1 MNGYT
6 LMHEHITIDLSGI
19 KKDTDC
25 QLDCYN
31 ETVAEF
37 KKLYERGVRTVVD
50 VTNDGMGRN
59 VPYVLNVE
67 KETGIRIIQSTGFYK
82 EPFLPERVYDQT
94 AEEMAAWMIGEIRDG
109 IDGSGPRAGMIGE
122 IGTSKNQMTETERKV
137 FDAAVIAAKETGMP
151 IYTHTTLGT
160 YAPEQAQYFRDAGL
174 DLSRIV
180 LGHIDLSGDL
190 DYIRR
195 CLDYGITIGFDT
207 VGKNNYFPDDKRV
220 EYLLALEAEGRMDQI
235 VLSEDLTRKSHL
247 EFKGGIGYSYL
258 FDTFIPKAKAAG
270 LKQESLDKML
280 IHNPARILG
289 I

>member
-6 LMHEHITIDLSGI
+6 LMHEHITIDLSGV

-25 QLDCYN
+25 QLDCYA

-37 KKLYERGVRTVVD
+37 KKLYEYGVRRIVD

-59 VPYVLNVE
+59 PEYVANVE
-67 KETGIRIIQSTGFYK
+67 KETGIRIVHSTGFYK
-82 EPFLPERVYDQT
+82 EPFLPQRLYGQT
-94 AEEMAAWMIGEIRDG
+94 VQEMADWMIDEIRNG
-109 IDGSGPRAGMIGE
+109 IDGGVKPGMIGE
-122 IGTSKNQMTETERKV
+122 IGTSKNTMTETEKKV
-137 FDAAVIAAKETGMP
+137 FDASVIAARETGLP

-160 YAPEQAQYFRDAGL
+160 YAPEQAAYFKATGL
-174 DLSRIV
+174 PLDRIV

-195 CLDYGITIGFDT
+195 VLDYGITIGFDT
-207 VGKNNYFPDDKRV
+207 VGKNNYFPDAKRV
-220 EYLLALEAEGRMDQI
+220 EYLLALEAEGRLDQV

-247 EFKGGIGYSYL
+247 KYKGGIGYCYL
-258 FDTFIPKAKAAG
+258 FETFLPMLKAAG

-289 I
+289 A

>member
-6 LMHEHITIDLSGI
+6 MMHEHITIDLSGV

-25 QLDCYN
+25 QLDCYA

-37 KKLYERGVRTVVD
+37 KKLYEYGVRRIVD

-59 VPYVLNVE
+59 PQYVENVE
-67 KETGIRIIQSTGFYK
+67 KETGIRIVHSTGFYK
-82 EPFLPERVYDQT
+82 EPFLPERVYGQNVQ
-94 AEEMAAWMIGEIRDG
+94 EMADWMIGEIRHG
-109 IDGSGPRAGMIGE
+109 IEGGAKPGMIGE
-122 IGTSKNQMTETERKV
+122 IGTSKNTMTETEKKV
-137 FDAAVIAAKETGMP
+137 FDASVIAARETGLP

-160 YAPEQAQYFRDAGL
+160 YAPEQAAYFKATGL
-174 DLSRIV
+174 PMDRIV
-180 LGHIDLSGDL
+180 LGHLDLSGDL

-195 CLDYGITIGFDT
+195 VLDSGISIGFDT
-207 VGKNNYFPDDKRV
+207 VGKNNYFPDAKRV
-220 EYLLALEAEGRMDQI
+220 EFLLALEAEGRLDQV

-247 EFKGGIGYSYL
+247 KYKGGIGYCYL
-258 FDTFIPKAKAAG
+258 FETFIPMLKEAG

-289 I
+289 A

>member
-6 LMHEHITIDLSGI
+6 LMHEHTTIDLSGI

-25 QLDCYN
+25 QLDCYE
-31 ETVAEF
+31 ETVKEF
-37 KKLYERGVRTVVD
+37 KKLYEYGVRTIVD
-50 VTNDGMGRN
+50 VTADGMGRN

-67 KETGIRIIQSTGFYK
+67 KETGIRIVQSTGFYK
-82 EPFLPERVYDQT
+82 EPFLPERVYGQT
-94 AEEMAAWMIGEIRDG
+94 VQEMADWMIDEIRNG
-109 IDGSGPRAGMIGE
+109 MEGGTKPGMIGE
-122 IGTSKNQMTETERKV
+122 IGTSKNQMTPTEKKV
-137 FDAAVIAAKETGMP
+137 FDAAVIAAKETGLP

-160 YAPEQAQYFRDAGL
+160 YAPEQAAYFKATGL
-174 DLSRIV
+174 PMDRIV

-195 CLDYGITIGFDT
+195 VLDSGVTIGFDT
-207 VGKNNYFPDDKRV
+207 VGKNNYFPDAKRV
-220 EYLLALEAEGRMDQI
+220 EYLLTLEAEDRLDQI

-247 EFKGGIGYSYL
+247 KFKGGIGYCYL
-258 FDTFIPKAKAAG
+258 FETFIPMLKEAG

-289 I
+289 A

>member
-82 EPFLPERVYDQT
+82 EPFLPERTYGQT
-94 AEEMAAWMIGEIRDG
+94 AEEMAAWMIAEIRDG
-109 IDGSGPRAGMIGE
+109 IDGTGIKAGMIGE
-122 IGTSKNQMTETERKV
+122 IGTSKNQMTPTERKV
-137 FDAAVIAAKETGMP
+137 FDAAVIAARETGKP

-160 YAPEQAQYFRDAGL
+160 YAPEQAAYFKATGL
-174 DLSRIV
+174 PMDRIV
-180 LGHIDLSGDL
+180 LGHLDLSGDL

-195 CLDYGITIGFDT
+195 VLDSGISIGFDT
-207 VGKNNYFPDDKRV
+207 VGKNNYFPDAKRV
-220 EYLLALEAEGRMDQI
+220 EFLLALEAEGRLDQV
-235 VLSEDLTRKSHL
+235 VLSEDLTRKTHL
-247 EFKGGIGYSYL
+247 KYKGGIGYCYL
-258 FDTFIPKAKAAG
+258 FETFIPMLKAAG

-289 I
+289 A

>member
-109 IDGSGPRAGMIGE
+109 IDGNGPKAGMIGE
-122 IGTSKNQMTETERKV
+122 IGTSKNQMTEPSARSS
-137 FDAAVIAAKETGMP
+137 MP
-151 IYTHTTLGT
+151 PSLRRRRPASPSTPTPPW
-160 YAPEQAQYFRDAGL
+160 APMPP
-174 DLSRIV
+174 SRPPISRLPV
-180 LGHIDLSGDL
+180 WI
-190 DYIRR
+190 
-195 CLDYGITIGFDT
+195 
-207 VGKNNYFPDDKRV
+207 
-220 EYLLALEAEGRMDQI
+220 
-235 VLSEDLTRKSHL
+235 
-247 EFKGGIGYSYL
+247 
-258 FDTFIPKAKAAG
+258 
-270 LKQESLDKML
+270 
-280 IHNPARILG
+280 
-289 I
+289 

>member
-6 LMHEHITIDLSGI
+6 MMHEHITIDLSGV

-25 QLDCYN
+25 QLDCYA

-37 KKLYERGVRTVVD
+37 KKLYEYGVRRIVD

-59 VPYVLNVE
+59 PQYVENVE
-67 KETGIRIIQSTGFYK
+67 KETGIRIVHSTGFYK
-82 EPFLPERVYDQT
+82 EPFLPERVYGQT
-94 AEEMAAWMIGEIRDG
+94 VQEMADWMIGEIRQG
-109 IDGSGPRAGMIGE
+109 IDGGAKPGMIGE
-122 IGTSKNQMTETERKV
+122 IGTSKNTMTETEKKV
-137 FDAAVIAAKETGMP
+137 FDASVIAARETGLP

-160 YAPEQAQYFRDAGL
+160 YAPEQAAYFKATGL
-174 DLSRIV
+174 PMDRIV
-180 LGHIDLSGDL
+180 LGHLDLSGDL

-195 CLDYGITIGFDT
+195 VLDSGISIGFDT
-207 VGKNNYFPDDKRV
+207 VGKNNYFPDAKRV
-220 EYLLALEAEGRMDQI
+220 EFLLALEAEGRLDQI

-247 EFKGGIGYSYL
+247 KYKGGIGYCYL
-258 FDTFIPKAKAAG
+258 FETFIPMLKAAG

-289 I
+289 A

>member
-6 LMHEHITIDLSGI
+6 LMHEHITIDLSGV

-25 QLDCYN
+25 QLDCYA

-37 KKLYERGVRTVVD
+37 KKLYEYGVRRIVD

-59 VPYVLNVE
+59 PEYVTNVE
-67 KETGIRIIQSTGFYK
+67 KETGIRIVHSTGFYK
-82 EPFLPERVYDQT
+82 EPFLPERVYTQT
-94 AEEMAAWMIGEIRDG
+94 VQELADWMIGEIRNG
-109 IDGSGPRAGMIGE
+109 IDGGVRPGMIGE
-122 IGTSKNQMTETERKV
+122 IGTSKNAMMEMEKKV
-137 FDAAVIAAKETGMP
+137 FDASVIAAKETGLP

-160 YAPEQAQYFRDAGL
+160 YAPEQAAYFKATGL
-174 DLSRIV
+174 PMDRIV
-180 LGHIDLSGDL
+180 LGHLDLCGDL

-195 CLDYGITIGFDT
+195 VLDSGICIGFDT
-207 VGKNNYFPDDKRV
+207 VGKNNYFPDAKRV
-220 EYLLALEAEGRMDQI
+220 EFLLALEAEGRLDQI

-247 EFKGGIGYSYL
+247 KYKGGIGYCYL
-258 FDTFIPKAKAAG
+258 FETFLPMLKEAG

-289 I
+289 A

>member
-160 YAPEQAQYFRDAGL
+160 YAPEQAEYFRNAGL

-270 LKQESLDKML
+270 LKQ
-280 IHNPARILG
+280 
-289 I
+289 

>member
-6 LMHEHITIDLSGI
+6 LMHEHITIDLSGV

-25 QLDCYN
+25 QLDCYA

-37 KKLYERGVRTVVD
+37 KKLYEYGVRRIVD
-50 VTNDGMGRN
+50 MTNDGMGRN
-59 VPYVLNVE
+59 PEYVSNVE
-67 KETGIRIIQSTGFYK
+67 KESGIQIVHSTGFYK
-82 EPFLPERVYDQT
+82 EPFLPERVYGQT
-94 AEEMAAWMIGEIRDG
+94 VQEMADWMIGEIRNG
-109 IDGSGPRAGMIGE
+109 IDGGARPGMIGE
-122 IGTSKNQMTETERKV
+122 IGTSKNTMTETEKKV
-137 FDAAVIAAKETGMP
+137 FDASVIAAKETGLP

-160 YAPEQAQYFRDAGL
+160 YAPEQAAYFKATGL
-174 DLSRIV
+174 PLDRIV

-195 CLDYGITIGFDT
+195 VLDTGICIGFDT
-207 VGKNNYFPDDKRV
+207 VGKNNYFPDAKRV
-220 EYLLALEAEGRMDQI
+220 EFLLALEAEGRLDQI

-247 EFKGGIGYSYL
+247 KYKGGIGYCYL
-258 FDTFIPKAKAAG
+258 FETFIPMVKEAG

-289 I
+289 A

>member
-6 LMHEHITIDLSGI
+6 LMHEHLTIDLSGV

-25 QLDCYN
+25 QLDCYA
-31 ETVAEF
+31 ETVKEF
-37 KKLYERGVRTVVD
+37 KKLYEYGVRRIVD

-59 VPYVLNVE
+59 TDYVLNIE
-67 KETGIRIIQSTGFYK
+67 KETGIRIVHSTGFYK
-82 EPFLPERVYDQT
+82 EPFLPERVYEQSIQ
-94 AEEMAAWMIGEIRDG
+94 EMADWMIGEIREG
-109 IDGSGPRAGMIGE
+109 IAGGPKAGMIGE
-122 IGTSKNQMTETERKV
+122 IGTSKNMMTPTEKKV

-160 YAPEQAQYFRDAGL
+160 YAPEQAAYFQAAGL

-190 DYIRR
+190 DYIRKV
-195 CLDYGITIGFDT
+195 LDYGITIGFDT
-207 VGKNNYFPDDKRV
+207 VGKNNYFPDAKRV
-220 EYLLALEAEGRMDQI
+220 EYLLELEKEGYMDQI

-247 EFKGGIGYSYL
+247 KYKGGIGYCYL
-258 FDTFIPKAKAAG
+258 FETFIPMLKEAG

-289 I
+289 E

>member
-6 LMHEHITIDLSGI
+6 LMHEHITIDLSGV

-25 QLDCYN
+25 QLDCYA

-37 KKLYERGVRTVVD
+37 KKLYEYGVRRIVD

-59 VPYVLNVE
+59 PEYVTNVE
-67 KETGIRIIQSTGFYK
+67 KETGIRIVHSTGFYK
-82 EPFLPERVYDQT
+82 EPFLPERVYTQSVQELAD
-94 AEEMAAWMIGEIRDG
+94 WMIGEIRNG
-109 IDGSGPRAGMIGE
+109 IDGGVRPGMIGE
-122 IGTSKNQMTETERKV
+122 IGTSKNAMTEMEKKV
-137 FDAAVIAAKETGMP
+137 FDASVIAAKETGLP

-160 YAPEQAQYFRDAGL
+160 YAPEQAAYFKATGL
-174 DLSRIV
+174 PMDRIV
-180 LGHIDLSGDL
+180 LGHLDLCGDL

-195 CLDYGITIGFDT
+195 VLDSGICIGFDT
-207 VGKNNYFPDDKRV
+207 VGKNNYFPDAKRV
-220 EYLLALEAEGRMDQI
+220 EFLLALEAEGRLDQI

-247 EFKGGIGYSYL
+247 KYKGGIGYCYL
-258 FDTFIPKAKAAG
+258 FETFIPMLKAAG

-289 I
+289 A

>member
-1 MNGYT
+1 M
-6 LMHEHITIDLSGI
+6 MHEHITIDLSGV

-25 QLDCYN
+25 QLDCYA

-37 KKLYERGVRTVVD
+37 KKLYEYGVRRIVD

-59 VPYVLNVE
+59 APYVENVE
-67 KETGIRIIQSTGFYK
+67 KETGIRIVHSTGFYK
-82 EPFLPERVYDQT
+82 EPFLPQRVYGQSVQ
-94 AEEMAAWMIGEIRDG
+94 EMADWMIGEIRNG
-109 IDGSGPRAGMIGE
+109 IDGGVKPGMIGE
-122 IGTSKNQMTETERKV
+122 IGTSKNTMTETEKKV
-137 FDAAVIAAKETGMP
+137 FDASVIAARETGLP

-160 YAPEQAQYFRDAGL
+160 YAPEQAEYFKATGL
-174 DLSRIV
+174 PMDRIV

-195 CLDYGITIGFDT
+195 VLDYGITIGFDT
-207 VGKNNYFPDDKRV
+207 VGKNNYFPDAKRV
-220 EYLLALEAEGRMDQI
+220 EYLMALEAENRLDQI

-247 EFKGGIGYSYL
+247 KYKGGIGYGYL
-258 FDTFIPKAKAAG
+258 FETFIPMVKTAG

-289 I
+289 A

>member
-6 LMHEHITIDLSGI
+6 LMHEHITIDLSGV

-31 ETVAEF
+31 ETVEEF
-37 KKLYERGVRTVVD
+37 KKLYEYGVRTVVD

-59 VPYVLNVE
+59 VGYVLNVE

-82 EPFLPERVYDQT
+82 EPFLPQRVYGQT
-94 AEEMAAWMIGEIRDG
+94 VRQMADWMIGEIRTG
-109 IDGSGPRAGMIGE
+109 IDGTGPKARMIGE
-122 IGTSKNQMTETERKV
+122 IGTSKNQMTEAERRV
-137 FDAAVIAAKETGMP
+137 FDAAVIAARETGMP

-160 YAPEQAQYFRDAGL
+160 YAPEQAQYFKDAGL
-174 DLSRIV
+174 PLDRIV

-195 CLDYGITIGFDT
+195 VLDYGVTIGFDT
-207 VGKNNYFPDDKRV
+207 VGKNNYFPDAKRV
-220 EYLLALEAEGRMDQI
+220 EFLLALENEGRLDQV

-247 EFKGGIGYSYL
+247 KFKGGIGYSYL
-258 FDTFIPKAKAAG
+258 FETFIPMAKAAG

-289 I
+289 E